1 MNEEMVRILSDG
13 RWVYYEG
20 DDPHHFVREMK
31 TKYGFDPVKNNS
43 RRWNEESGWCFFL
56 PGNCIDEV
64 YDRSK
69 YPLGS

>member
-1 MNEEMVRILSDG
+1 MKKWSEMYPNG
-13 RWVYYEG
+13 RFVYYEG

-31 TKYGFDPVKNNS
+31 NKYGFDPSKNN
-43 RRWNEESGWCFFL
+43 RRHWCEGGSWCFLL
-56 PGNCIDEV
+56 PGNCIDDV